1 MIASTPAIAPA
12 TAASDRILGSPGH
25 VRVAG
30 RGDGGREWDPIP
42 VEDALASSTVAPA
55 MPAPSMSSSN
65 TLATRLAASRSM
77 SWIVDMSADSDP
89 RRRVPCS
96 SILPGRPNTHQ
107 PRISTAMIS
116 RTAASTSPGA
126 TPSSRTTSSIAS
138 RTRRPTRRTAF
149 AHC

>member
-1 MIASTPAIAPA
+1 MGDST
-12 TAASDRILGSPGH
+12 
-25 VRVAG
+25 RV
-30 RGDGGREWDPIP
+30 GDEP
-42 VEDALASSTVAPA
+42 ASSKRRSAEL
-55 MPAPSMSSSN
+55 SLSRSSAN

-77 SWIVDMSADSDP
+77 SCIVDMSADSDP

-96 SILPGRPNTHQ
+96 SIFPGRPNTHQ

-126 TPSSRTTSSIAS
+126 TPSSHTTSRIAS